1 MIKQITVF
9 IENKPGRLVEVTGVL
24 AQESINI
31 HALSIA
37 DTADYGIVRL
47 IASDADKA
55 KAVLREKG
63 FMVKTADVIA
73 IAMGQRPGSLH
84 EILRKIAALNV
95 SVEYIYAFTSRHKD
109 YDAIVILRLNDQ
121 DAALEKLKGCDIP
134 VLGKE
139 LIESLDEA

>member
-9 IENKPGRLVEVTGVL
+9 IENKPGRLMELTGAL
-24 AQESINI
+24 AEESINI

-37 DTADYGIVRL
+37 DTADFGIVRI
-47 IASDADKA
+47 IASDPDKA
-55 KAVLREKG
+55 KSTLRAKG

-73 IAMGQRPGSLH
+73 VAMGQRPGSLH
-84 EILRKIAALNV
+84 EILKRISALNV

-109 YDAIVILRLNDQ
+109 YEAIVILKLNDQ

-134 VLGKE
+134 ILGKE
-139 LIESLDEA
+139 LLDSLNEA

>member
-24 AQESINI
+24 AKEGLNI

-37 DTADYGIVRL
+37 DTADFGIVRM
-47 IASDADKA
+47 IASDSDKA
-55 KAVLREKG
+55 EKTLKENG

-73 IAMGQRPGSLH
+73 LAMGQTPGSLH
-84 EILRKIAALNV
+84 AILKQISALGI

-109 YDAIVILRLNDQ
+109 YDAIVILKLNDQ
-121 DAALEKLKGCDIP
+121 EAALEKLKGVVPI
-134 VLGKE
+134 LGKE
-139 LIESLDEA
+139 LVSSLNEA